1 VGTAVE
7 IRHLAP
13 TPADAKVV
21 GEAEVTGVDGRRVS
35 FVIRA
40 SDDLEKI
47 GTGTHERMVIDLARL
62 GRRLDA
68 KRTS

>member
-1 VGTAVE
+1 
-7 IRHLAP
+7 
-13 TPADAKVV
+13 VV